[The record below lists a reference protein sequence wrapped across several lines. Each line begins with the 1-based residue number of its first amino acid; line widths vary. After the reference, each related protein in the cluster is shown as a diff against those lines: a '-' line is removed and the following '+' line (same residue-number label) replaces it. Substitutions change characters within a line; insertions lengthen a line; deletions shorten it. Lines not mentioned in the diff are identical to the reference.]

1 MINQNFIK
9 VVSAGSAVGL
19 LTGRRTL
26 QGYSF
31 SKQVCAKYN
40 QRCSGV
46 AIGAKPP
53 PGLVKAMDFMG
64 FQDPTGAEPPTLI
77 FS

>member
-31 SKQVCAKYN
+31 SKQVCAKFLYLKYILFCG
-40 QRCSGV
+40 QTKIR
-46 AIGAKPP
+46 K
-53 PGLVKAMDFMG
+53 LVK
-64 FQDPTGAEPPTLI
+64 LL
-77 FS
+77 

>member
-26 QGYSF
+26 QGYPF
-31 SKQVCAKYN
+31 SKQVCAK
-40 QRCSGV
+40 CVVGGGLSGLF
-46 AIGAKPP
+46 P
-53 PGLVKAMDFMG
+53 LLDSMDFKG
-64 FQDPTGAEPPTLI
+64 FSGPNG
-77 FS
+77 S